1 MPQFTAVNGL
11 EAKAIILDKISKALD
26 ETGDF
31 NQNITYP
38 WWKFSFDIKM
48 TSYPK
53 AAFEAEL
60 TPVAKGE
67 IDQRDPENVPES
79 MDDVKETIIAPEPTV
94 VDTPDQAR
102 VDAGLPLPTAVPV
115 KNVGIVDQPVAQVP
129 VAKGRGRK

>member
-1 MPQFTAVNGL
+1 MPQFTATNGL

-38 WWKFSFDIKM
+38 WWKFSFSVKM

-53 AAFEAEL
+53 AFMDSELVEIVMDEVIPTEAPPDSDIHI
-60 TPVAKGE
+60 TAVVS
-67 IDQRDPENVPES
+67 DPL
-79 MDDVKETIIAPEPTV
+79 V

-102 VDAGLPLPTAVPV
+102 VEADLPIPTAVPV
-115 KNVGIVDQPVAQVP
+115 KGVGIVDKPIIQKPAVK
-129 VAKGRGRK
+129 KGR